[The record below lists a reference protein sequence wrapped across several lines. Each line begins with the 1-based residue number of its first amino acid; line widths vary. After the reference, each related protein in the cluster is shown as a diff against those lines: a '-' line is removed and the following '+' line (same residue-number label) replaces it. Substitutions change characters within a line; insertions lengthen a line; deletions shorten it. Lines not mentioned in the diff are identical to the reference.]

1 MRPLFLLS
9 HDHIPH
15 VLNYP
20 LLDGVLTLFI
30 LLGMNISG
38 LLTEYA
44 SRVKR
49 AIHGVNI
56 AWAELCL
63 R

>member
-9 HDHIPH
+9 HDHIPQ
-15 VLNYP
+15 VLKYP
-20 LLDGVLTLFI
+20 LLNDVLALFI

-56 AWAELCL
+56 TRAELCL

>member
-9 HDHIPH
+9 HYYIPH

-20 LLDGVLTLFI
+20 LLDDVLALFI

-44 SRVKR
+44 SSVKR
-49 AIHGVNI
+49 AINGVNI